1 MKLLSMLLLFILLTP
16 VNYNIHAEGNSSYE
30 NACRY
35 NVGGYIY
42 VHIEGGPYERGYQHG
57 YLLYS
62 EIIDMMYRWSNII
75 HNCPIIIKYLPIDT
89 NSSRYDKLSYA
100 WWNSCKKDAMK
111 IFWNSYPEEYKME
124 IKGIADGVNAR
135 GAKFYGKEVS
145 YEDILT
151 LNEMYELMSI
161 LTNPQ
166 KGLHVIDDIYHGLS
180 SVFPVLKGKENEF
193 YFTFT
198 PAHHCNGFAA
208 VGNAT
213 KDGDVVISDAVWCGG
228 WWYTYYIA
236 QRWNVLLDIQPS
248 NGHRI
253 IIATSPGY
261 IWSDEDYWQNDAG
274 LAMIETTFIQGPWK
288 LKGIPLSIRARMAM
302 QYGNSIDDVVNYMLK
317 GNTGVMDSQWLIA
330 DSRAKEIAL
339 LEFGLYQ
346 YAVERTKNGF
356 LWSANNPFNF
366 NVRREILSYESL
378 KAPIFRLAHILL
390 NATGYQYYTY
400 FYTPSDRDI
409 KFRELGE
416 KYYGSIDVDTVKK
429 IMSTPPIS
437 DFTTDIKIT
446 SGNLMS
452 KNSFWVFFGNPNYVW
467 NTTGL
472 EKLRGVR
479 DVPPAGWSKIVAVP
493 GRREINYVKGNAG
506 HGMDAEPF
514 WQYKFGSKNYEHAML
529 DVGKHLYAAINDSI
543 YAFDDNGSVLWSV
556 EVDDG
561 INEIKALGNE
571 VIVLGENGSYGV
583 YNGSVKWEADK
594 ANDVYVYNGKIY
606 FARDSGIYEG
616 DKKIINESADKIYY
630 NGRLYLIKNSTI
642 ECYNKGKVA
651 WSYTTNL
658 PFTGMEYFKGKVF
671 ASSMNGNVY
680 CFSSS
685 GRLEWHFSAGWGI
698 LNPPVVRDK
707 IYFASMDGNVYAID
721 YNGNLSWVFSTNAS
735 IYDRIAV
742 YGDYI
747 FAGSD
752 DGRFYAI
759 NKSNGNVV
767 WSYTPYYE
775 IEGLYNYITTPIRS
789 NAVAMNG
796 KVFFSSGGSIFGLDA
811 GTFEVA
817 ATNKVNKNGDIMI
830 TGGIVGFVI
839 LLLCL
844 YGAYKYMKNAKGKE

>member
-1 MKLLSMLLLFILLTP
+1 MKLLSLLLLFILITP
-16 VNYNIHAEGNSSYE
+16 INYDIHVEGNSSYQ

-42 VHIEGGPYERGYQHG
+42 VHIEGGPYQRGYQHG
-57 YLLYS
+57 YLLYA

-75 HNCPIIIKYLPIDT
+75 HNCPVIMKYLPIDV
-89 NSSRYDKLSYA
+89 NSSKYENLSYA
-100 WWNSCKKDAMK
+100 WWNSCKKNAMK
-111 IFWNSYPEEYKME
+111 IFWNAYPEEYKME

-135 GAKFYGKEVS
+135 GVKFYGKDIT

-166 KGLHVIDDIYHGLS
+166 KGLHVVDDIYHALS
-180 SVFPVLKGKENEF
+180 SIFPVLKGKENEF

-198 PAHHCNGFAA
+198 PSHHCNGFAA

-213 KDGDVVISDAVWCGG
+213 KDGEPVISDSVWCGG

-274 LAMIETTFIQGPWK
+274 LAMIETTFIQGPWRFR
-288 LKGIPLSIRARMAM
+288 GIPLSIRARMAM
-302 QYGNSIDDVVNYMLK
+302 QYGNSIDDVVNYMLN

-330 DSRAKEIAL
+330 DSKAKEIAL

-378 KAPIFRLAHILL
+378 KAPIFRLAHFLL

-400 FYTPSDRDI
+400 FYTPSDRDK

-446 SGNLMS
+446 SGKLMEQ
-452 KNSFWVFFGNPNYVW
+452 NSLWAFFGNPNYVW

-472 EKLRGVR
+472 EKLKGVR
-479 DVPPAGWSKIVAVP
+479 SVAPAGWSKIVAVP
-493 GRREINYVKGNAG
+493 GRREVNYVRGNTG
-506 HGMDAEPF
+506 HGMEAMPIWE
-514 WQYKFGSKNYEHAML
+514 YKFGSRNYDYAML
-529 DVGKHLYAAINDSI
+529 DGDGKLVYAVINNTVHAFDHNGSEIWSIEIDDSI
-543 YAFDDNGSVLWSV
+543 SSIKSTGSGVVIL
-556 EVDDG
+556 G
-561 INEIKALGNE
+561 KNE
-571 VIVLGENGSYGV
+571 SYMIE
-583 YNGSVKWEADK
+583 NGSVKWEENR
-594 ANDVYVYNGKIY
+594 ANDAFIYRNKIY
-606 FARDSGIYEG
+606 FARDDGVYEG
-616 DKKIINESADKIYY
+616 EMKIVNVSADKIYV
-630 NGRLYLIKNSTI
+630 NGKIYLVNGNNI
-642 ECYNKGKVA
+642 ECYDNGKTK
-651 WSYTTNL
+651 WSFTTNM
-658 PFTGMEYFKGKVF
+658 PFTGIEYEDDKIY
-671 ASSMNGNVY
+671 ASSLNGNVY
-680 CFSSS
+680 CFSKS
-685 GRLEWHFSAGWGI
+685 GRLEWHFSAGWSVV
-698 LNPPVVRDK
+698 NPPVIRDK
-707 IYFASMDGNVYAID
+707 IYFASLDGNVYALNK
-721 YNGNLSWVFSTNAS
+721 NGSVAWIFSTNGS
-735 IYDRIAV
+735 IYGGIAV
-742 YGDYI
+742 YGEYV

-752 DGRFYAI
+752 DGRLYAI
-759 NKSNGNVV
+759 NRSNGNVV
-767 WSYTPYYE
+767 WSYAPFYE
-775 IEGLYNYITTPIRS
+775 IEGIYNYITTPIRS
-789 NAVAMNG
+789 NVVASNG
-796 KVFFSSGGSIFGLDA
+796 RVFFSSGGSIFGMDA
-811 GTFEVA
+811 GTYEMPASMNKASQENWLVSILIILA
-817 ATNKVNKNGDIMI
+817 AAFIIAG
-830 TGGIVGFVI
+830 
-839 LLLCL
+839 
-844 YGAYKYMKNAKGKE
+844 YAYYRKRMSHSN